1 MNCLNHPELPAVAY
15 CRMCGKALCEGCRK
29 TVGGTIYCEEHT
41 PVPVTAAPA
50 STADATN
57 PYAAPYP
64 AASTAPPA
72 GVDPSISPGLAFLLG
87 LIPGVGA
94 IYNGQYAKGLV
105 HVVVFGLL
113 ISLLNSPASAGLEPL
128 FGMLLPAWVFY
139 MAFEA
144 YHTARKRQMGLTVD
158 EFSSLLPMKGA
169 NTGFPVAPV
178 LMIALGILF
187 LLHNLDILRIYHLLR
202 YWPVGLIGLGVYL
215 LYVRVTGTP
224 VAPQEATNERP

>member
-1 MNCLNHPELPAVAY
+1 MNCLNHPDLPAVAY
-15 CRMCGKALCEGCRK
+15 CRMCGKALCEACRR
-29 TVGGTIYCEEHT
+29 TVGGTIYCEEHL
-41 PVPVTAAPA
+41 PVPATP
-50 STADATN
+50 STVDAGLN

-64 AASTAPPA
+64 AAAAPPV
-72 GVDPSISPGLAFLLG
+72 VDASVSPGLAFLLG

-105 HVVVFGLL
+105 HVVIFGLL

-144 YHTARKRQMGLTVD
+144 YHTARKRQMGIVVD
-158 EFSSLLPMKGA
+158 EFSSLIPMKGS
-169 NTGFPVAPV
+169 NTGFPVAPIV
-178 LMIALGILF
+178 LIALGVLF

-202 YWPVGLIGLGVYL
+202 YWPVGLIALGVYL
-215 LYVRVTGTP
+215 LYIRVTGSP
-224 VAPQEATNERP
+224 VAPPQEATNERP